1 VSCSAELA
9 GTLTYPPA
17 FDQQPEPTDEF
28 MISNNKYKQMGFTPV
43 RRPTFPVIAGYR
55 FIQPI
60 ASSPHA
66 AVYLAHST
74 ELGHDVAIKVL
85 RNSDRRELTP
95 EQVLRFERERELL
108 MRVKH
113 RSVVDIYDWGHLPE
127 QHFLVTEYFPA
138 GSLELRIRNLMTVRD
153 SIDVFLQIAAALIAI
168 HRGGLCH
175 RDLKPANVMLRADG
189 SIVLIDFGL
198 AMALESTQITKV
210 GEVHGSPYYISPEQ
224 VDGSSNGDH
233 RSDLYSLGVM
243 FYEMLS
249 GTRPFQGKTVF
260 DVVNAHRSAPV
271 PHLVG
276 DLVGFDPIIQSLLNK
291 DPNQRAQSASE
302 ALAALSKLKV

>member
-1 VSCSAELA
+1 MS
-9 GTLTYPPA
+9 P
-17 FDQQPEPTDEF
+17 DH
-28 MISNNKYKQMGFTPV
+28 KYKQMGFTPV
-43 RRPTFPVIAGYR
+43 RRPTFPAITGYR

-60 ASSPHA
+60 ASSLHA

-74 ELGHDVAIKVL
+74 ELGHNVAVKVL

-95 EQVLRFERERELL
+95 EQVQRFERERELL
-108 MRVKH
+108 MRIRH
-113 RSVVDIYDWGHLPE
+113 RSVVDIYDWGHAPDM
-127 QHFLVTEYFPA
+127 HYLVTEYFPA

-153 SIDVFLQIAAALIAI
+153 SIDVFLQIAAALSAI
-168 HRGGLCH
+168 HRSGLCH
-175 RDLKPANVMLRADG
+175 RDLKPANVMLREDS

-243 FYEMLS
+243 FYEMLT
-249 GTRPFQGKTVF
+249 GTRPFLGKTVF

-271 PHLVG
+271 PHLIG
-276 DLVGFDPIIQSLLNK
+276 DLIKFDPILQNLLNK
-291 DPNQRAQSASE
+291 DPQQRIQNASE

>member
-1 VSCSAELA
+1 MDQTDKHPKVI
-9 GTLTYPPA
+9 LT
-17 FDQQPEPTDEF
+17 E
-28 MISNNKYKQMGFTPV
+28 V
-43 RRPTFPVIAGYR
+43 RRPNFPVIPGYR

-66 AVYLAHST
+66 AIYLAHSN
-74 ELGHDVAIKVL
+74 ELNHHVAIKVL
-85 RNSDRRELTP
+85 RNSDRRALTA
-95 EQVLRFERERELL
+95 EQIQRFDRERELL

-113 RSVVDIYDWGHLPE
+113 RAVVDIYDWGETDDAHYI
-127 QHFLVTEYFPA
+127 VTEYFPA

-153 SIDVFLQIAAALIAI
+153 SIDVFVQIAGALLSI
-168 HRGGLCH
+168 HRAQLCH
-175 RDLKPANVMLRADG
+175 RDLKPANVMLRNDG

-198 AMALESTQITKV
+198 AITLESTRLTKA

-243 FYEMLS
+243 FYEMLT

-260 DVVNAHRSAPV
+260 AVINAHKTAPI

-276 DLVGFDPIIQSLLNK
+276 ELAQFDTLIQGLLNK
-291 DPNQRAQSASE
+291 DPNQRIQSASE
-302 ALAALSKLKV
+302 ALALLSRLKV

>member
-1 VSCSAELA
+1 MNS
-9 GTLTYPPA
+9 GRK
-17 FDQQPEPTDEF
+17 PTTVGMTE
-28 MISNNKYKQMGFTPV
+28 V
-43 RRPTFPVIAGYR
+43 RRPSFPAIAGYR

-66 AVYLAHST
+66 AIYLAHSN
-74 ELGHDVAIKVL
+74 ELNHNVAIKVL
-85 RNSDRRELTP
+85 RNTDQRTP
-95 EQVLRFERERELL
+95 AQIQIQRFERERELL

-113 RSVVDIYDWGHLPE
+113 RSVVDIYDWGQTGDAHY
-127 QHFLVTEYFPA
+127 LVTEYFPA

-153 SIDVFLQIAAALIAI
+153 SIDVFMQIAGALITI
-168 HRGGLCH
+168 HRIGLCH

-198 AMALESTQITKV
+198 ATALESTALTKL

-224 VDGSSNGDH
+224 IDGTSSGDD

-243 FYEMLS
+243 FYEMLT

-260 DVVNAHRSAPV
+260 EVINAHKSQAV
-271 PHLVG
+271 PTLVG
-276 DLVGFDPIIQSLLNK
+276 DLAKFDPLIQGLLNK
-291 DPNQRAQSASE
+291 DPNQRIQNANQ
-302 ALAALSKLKV
+302 ALSMLSRLKV